1 MFSKVVDMQEH
12 DPTENLARET
22 LLAFGLSFIQIHVL
36 RFLTLNICP
45 IVFQF
50 NTTSESK
57 LHLDFVVYVSLT
69 WSFVSALM
77 IALLSPF
84 LFIANLN
91 PN

>member
-1 MFSKVVDMQEH
+1 MQEH

-22 LLAFGLSFIQIHVL
+22 LLAFGVSFIQIHVL
-36 RFLTLNICP
+36 RFLTLNIFP
-45 IVFQF
+45 IVFQLD
-50 NTTSESK
+50 TTSEDKS
-57 LHLDFVVYVSLT
+57 HLDFVAHVSLT
-69 WSFVSALM
+69 WSFVSALI